1 MNSQQHV
8 ALIQDLLDGGMVPIH
23 TLETS
28 KDQGLI
34 GRMYQLFNELDES
47 GKPLLSN
54 DEPHVWL
61 TSAPLSVRI
70 PTGSSSSTA
79 IPSSTTIR

>member
-8 ALIQDLLDGGMVPIH
+8 ALIQDLLDGGMYPIH

-47 GKPLLSN
+47 GKPRLSN
-54 DEPHVWL
+54 DEASRL
-61 TSAPLSVRI
+61 AYFRAAERAI
-70 PTGSSSSTA
+70 PTGSSNSTA